1 MYNCEQSPVFY
12 LLIYYFVCIQVI
24 NYELFIM
31 KDDINKS
38 TLNIVRTMKSALARD
53 SVLALI
59 FGAVIFWGAEK
70 IDIVN
75 FMHRFGYSHQFYAM
89 DTVINFLL
97 SAFLV
102 YTVFSLMRFIEMIRF
117 FRVMLKISRYDYLT
131 RVYNRRSLI
140 ELLEMEF
147 ARNQRSK
154 EGYFSFILFDIDD
167 FKGINDNFGHSLG
180 DLVLK
185 SIGKTLLDTVR
196 KSDICGRFGGDEFAV
211 ILPYTELENATKVA
225 EKVREK
231 ISRLKFSSSKTTINV
246 TLSIG
251 VIEVVHGSPIDSFE
265 KVIAEAD
272 KYLYKAKKKGKNTV
286 CSSRDF
292 IDNP

>member
-1 MYNCEQSPVFY
+1 MN
-12 LLIYYFVCIQVI
+12 
-24 NYELFIM
+24 
-31 KDDINKS
+31 DDINKS

-53 SVLALI
+53 SVIAFI
-59 FGAVIFWGAEK
+59 FGAIIYAAAEK

-75 FMHRFGYSHQFYAM
+75 YLHRLGYSHQFYNM
-89 DTVINFLL
+89 DSVINFLL

-102 YTVFSLMRFIEMIRF
+102 YTIFSFVRFLEMIRF
-117 FRVMLKISRYDYLT
+117 FKVMLKISRYDYLT

-140 ELLEMEF
+140 ELLEIEF
-147 ARNQRSK
+147 TRNQRSS

-167 FKGINDNFGHSLG
+167 FKAINDNFGHSLG

-185 SIGKTLLDTVR
+185 TIGETLLKSVR

-211 ILPYTELENATKVA
+211 ILPYTNVDHAVIVA

-231 ISRLKFSSSKTTINV
+231 ISKLRFTSSKTTINV

-251 VIEVVHGSPIDSFE
+251 AIEVKHGSPIDDFE

-272 KYLYKAKKKGKNTV
+272 KYLYQAKKQGKNKV
-286 CSSRDF
+286 CSSKNFNQDPQQ
-292 IDNP
+292 NQ